1 MGSQETTIKIW
12 VYEKCKINE
21 VAERNDMLVQEV
33 IELLVENY
41 LDDLCDQ
48 YDLK

>member
-1 MGSQETTIKIW
+1 MGSQETTIKVW
-12 VYEKCKINE
+12 MYEKNKITD

-48 YDLK
+48 YELK